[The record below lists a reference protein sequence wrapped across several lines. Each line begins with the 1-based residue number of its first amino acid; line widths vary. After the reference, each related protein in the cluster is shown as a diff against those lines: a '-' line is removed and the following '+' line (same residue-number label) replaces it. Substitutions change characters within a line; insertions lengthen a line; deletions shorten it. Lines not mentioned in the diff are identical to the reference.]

1 MKESKKLSKIE
12 TEINSDVSISV
23 RGQSNSIPG
32 LINVGNPLHINSTT
46 FNVSTQTVSNWV
58 TKNTNAMLKHMGTI
72 VKTKDTTATELM
84 GEIFYHENLINGK
97 AD

>member
-1 MKESKKLSKIE
+1 MENLKHYIRQHFGSQKACAKEL
-12 TEINSDVSISV
+12 
-23 RGQSNSIPG
+23 
-32 LINVGNPLHINSTT
+32 
-46 FNVSTQTVSNWV
+46 NVSTQTVSNWV
-58 TKNTNAMLKHMGTI
+58 TKNPNAMLKHMGTI